1 MIDAMSNAVMGT
13 YKRLPVA
20 FASGAGA
27 WLFDEQGNRY
37 LDALSGLAV
46 CGLGHAHP
54 AVTGAVAEQAG
65 RLIHTSNLYQVPL
78 QEQLAGELCTL
89 SGHSN
94 VFFNNSGAEANE
106 TAIKICRKYGHDRGL
121 AAPQIVVMEGSFH
134 GRTLATLTAT
144 AGGKQQESFAP
155 LPQGFLRIPY
165 NDVTALAALAGEET
179 AIVAVML
186 EPIQGEGGIIIPEPG
201 YLRQVAQICRDNG
214 WLLTV
219 DEVQTG
225 MCRTGRWFACQHDEV
240 LPDIMTLAKSL
251 ANGVPIGACLAAG
264 EAAATLTPGS
274 HGSTF
279 GGNPLA
285 ARAALAVLMVMREQ
299 QLDKRAAELGT
310 GMLAEFRQRL
320 AGLDGIREIRG
331 KGMMLGIELDRDCG
345 DLVKLA
351 LERRL
356 LINVTRD
363 NVVRLLPPLIISD
376 AEAEKIIDGVSDLIT
391 GYLSG
396 P

>member
-1 MIDAMSNAVMGT
+1 MGT

-20 FASGAGA
+20 FTSGAGA

-54 AVTGAVAEQAG
+54 VVTRAVAEQAG

-78 QEQLAGELCTL
+78 QEQLAEELCAV
-89 SGHSN
+89 SGHSK

-106 TAIKICRKYGHDRGL
+106 TAIKICRKVGHDRGL

-155 LPQGFLRIPY
+155 LPQGFLRVPY
-165 NDVTALAALAGEET
+165 NDADALVALAG
-179 AIVAVML
+179 AHSDIVAVML

-201 YLRQVAQICRDNG
+201 YLRQVSRICQDHD
-214 WLLTV
+214 WLLVV

-225 MCRTGRWFACQHDEV
+225 VCRTGRWFACQHDEV
-240 LPDIMTLAKSL
+240 LPDVMTLAKSL

-285 ARAALAVLMVMREQ
+285 ARAALAVLEVMREQ
-299 QLDKRAAELGT
+299 RLDLRATELGAT
-310 GMLAEFRQRL
+310 MLAGFRERL
-320 AGLDGIREIRG
+320 GDQDGIREIRG
-331 KGMMLGIELDRDCG
+331 KGLMFGLELELDCSE
-345 DLVKLA
+345 LVRLA

-356 LINVTRD
+356 LINVTRG

-376 AEAEKIIDGVSDLIT
+376 EEAEQVVGGVSDLISS
-391 GYLSG
+391 YLSG
-396 P
+396 H

>member
-1 MIDAMSNAVMGT
+1 MGT

-20 FASGAGA
+20 FTSGAGA

-54 AVTGAVAEQAG
+54 VVTRAVAEQAG

-78 QEQLAGELCTL
+78 QEQLAEELCAV
-89 SGHSN
+89 SGHSK

-155 LPQGFLRIPY
+155 LPQGFLRVPY
-165 NDVTALAALAGEET
+165 NDADALVALAG
-179 AIVAVML
+179 AHSDIVAVML

-201 YLRQVAQICRDNG
+201 YLRQVSRICREYG
-214 WLLTV
+214 WLLVV

-225 MCRTGRWFACQHDEV
+225 VCRTGRWFACQHDEV
-240 LPDIMTLAKSL
+240 LPDVMTLAKSL

-285 ARAALAVLMVMREQ
+285 ARAALAVLEVMREQ
-299 QLDKRAAELGT
+299 RLDLRATELGAT
-310 GMLAEFRQRL
+310 MLAGFRERL
-320 AGLDGIREIRG
+320 GDQDGIREIRG
-331 KGMMLGIELDRDCG
+331 KGLMFGLELELDCSE
-345 DLVKLA
+345 LVRLA

-356 LINVTRD
+356 LINVTRG

-376 AEAEKIIDGVSDLIT
+376 EEAEQVVGGVSDLISS
-391 GYLSG
+391 YLSG
-396 P
+396 H

>member
-1 MIDAMSNAVMGT
+1 MGT

-20 FASGAGA
+20 FTSGAGA

-54 AVTGAVAEQAG
+54 VVTRAVAEQAG

-78 QEQLAGELCTL
+78 QEQLAEELCAV
-89 SGHSN
+89 SGHSK

-144 AGGKQQESFAP
+144 ADGKQQESFAP
-155 LPQGFLRIPY
+155 LPQGFLRVPY
-165 NDVTALAALAGEET
+165 NDADALVALAG
-179 AIVAVML
+179 AHSDIVAVML

-201 YLRQVAQICRDNG
+201 YLRQVSRICQDHD
-214 WLLTV
+214 WLLVV

-225 MCRTGRWFACQHDEV
+225 VCRTGRWFACQHDEV
-240 LPDIMTLAKSL
+240 LPDVMTLAKSL

-285 ARAALAVLMVMREQ
+285 ARAALAVLEVMREQ
-299 QLDKRAAELGT
+299 RLDLRATELGAT
-310 GMLAEFRQRL
+310 MLAGFRERL
-320 AGLDGIREIRG
+320 GDQDGIREIRG
-331 KGMMLGIELDRDCG
+331 KGLMFGLELELDCSE
-345 DLVKLA
+345 LVRLA

-356 LINVTRD
+356 LINVTRG

-376 AEAEKIIDGVSDLIT
+376 EEAEQVVGGVSDLISS
-391 GYLSG
+391 YLSG
-396 P
+396 H

>member
-1 MIDAMSNAVMGT
+1 MSNAVMGT

-54 AVTGAVAEQAG
+54 AVTRAVVEQAG
-65 RLIHTSNLYQVPL
+65 QLIHTSNLYQVPL
-78 QEQLAGELCTL
+78 QEQLAEELCTL
-89 SGHSN
+89 SGHSK

-106 TAIKICRKYGHDRGL
+106 SAIKICRKYGHDRGL

-165 NDVTALAALAGEET
+165 NDAAALAALAGKDT

-186 EPIQGEGGIIIPEPG
+186 ESIQGEGGVIIPKPG

-214 WLLTV
+214 WLLAV

-240 LPDIMTLAKSL
+240 LPDVMTVAKSL
-251 ANGVPIGACLAAG
+251 ANGVPIGACLATG
-264 EAAATLTPGS
+264 EAAETLTPGS

-285 ARAALAVLMVMREQ
+285 ARAALAVLEVMREQ
-299 QLDKRAAELGT
+299 RLDKRAADLGAT
-310 GMLAEFRQRL
+310 MLAEFRQRL
-320 AGLDGIREIRG
+320 AGLDGVREIRG
-331 KGMMLGIELDRDCG
+331 KGMMFGLELEQDCG
-345 DLVKLA
+345 ELVRLA
-351 LERRL
+351 LQQRL
-356 LINVTRD
+356 LINVTRG

-376 AEAEKIIDGVSDLIT
+376 AEAEQIIAGVSDLIT
-391 GYLSG
+391 AYLSG
-396 P
+396 H

>member
-1 MIDAMSNAVMGT
+1 MGT

-20 FASGAGA
+20 FTYGAGA

-54 AVTGAVAEQAG
+54 AVTRAVAEQAG

-78 QEQLAGELCTL
+78 QEQLAEELCAV
-89 SGHSN
+89 SGMGK

-121 AAPQIVVMEGSFH
+121 ATPQIVVMEGSFH

-155 LPQGFLRIPY
+155 LPQGFLRVPY
-165 NDVTALAALAGEET
+165 NDADALGTLAG
-179 AIVAVML
+179 ANSDIVAVML

-201 YLRQVAQICRDNG
+201 YLQQVARICRDHG
-214 WLLTV
+214 WLLAV

-225 MCRTGRWFACQHDEV
+225 LCRTGRWFACQHDEV
-240 LPDIMTLAKSL
+240 LPDVMTLAKSL

-285 ARAALAVLMVMREQ
+285 ARAALAVLEVMRGQ
-299 QLDKRAAELGT
+299 RLDQRAAELGAT
-310 GMLAEFRQRL
+310 M
-320 AGLDGIREIRG
+320 LDGFRERLDSLDGVREIRG
-331 KGMMLGIELDRDCG
+331 RGMMFGLEMEQDCG
-345 DLVKLA
+345 ELVRLA

-356 LINVTRD
+356 LINVTRG

-376 AEAEKIIDGVSDLIT
+376 EEAEQIVAGVSDLIT
-391 GYLSG
+391 SYLSG
-396 P
+396 H

>member
-1 MIDAMSNAVMGT
+1 MGT

-20 FASGAGA
+20 FTSGAGA

-54 AVTGAVAEQAG
+54 VVTRAVAEQAG

-78 QEQLAGELCTL
+78 QEQLAEELCAV
-89 SGHSN
+89 SGHSK

-155 LPQGFLRIPY
+155 LPQGFLRVPY
-165 NDVTALAALAGEET
+165 NDADALVALAG
-179 AIVAVML
+179 AHSDIVAVML

-201 YLRQVAQICRDNG
+201 YLRQVSRICQDHD
-214 WLLTV
+214 WLLVV

-225 MCRTGRWFACQHDEV
+225 VCRTGRWFACQHDEV
-240 LPDIMTLAKSL
+240 LPDVMTLAKSL

-285 ARAALAVLMVMREQ
+285 ARAALAVLEVMREQ
-299 QLDKRAAELGT
+299 RLDLRATELGAT
-310 GMLAEFRQRL
+310 MVAGFRERL
-320 AGLDGIREIRG
+320 GDQDGIREIRG
-331 KGMMLGIELDRDCG
+331 KGLMFGLELELDCSE
-345 DLVKLA
+345 LVRLA

-356 LINVTRD
+356 LINVTRG

-376 AEAEKIIDGVSDLIT
+376 EEAEQVVGGVSDLISS
-391 GYLSG
+391 YLSG
-396 P
+396 H

>member
-1 MIDAMSNAVMGT
+1 MGT

-20 FASGAGA
+20 FTSGAGA
-27 WLFDEQGNRY
+27 WLFDQQGNRY

-54 AVTGAVAEQAG
+54 VVTRAVAEQAG
-65 RLIHTSNLYQVPL
+65 RLIHTSNLYQMPL
-78 QEQLAGELCTL
+78 QEQLAEELCAV
-89 SGHSN
+89 SGLGK

-121 AAPQIVVMEGSFH
+121 AVPQIVVMEGSFH

-155 LPQGFLRIPY
+155 LPQGFLRVPY
-165 NDVTALAALAGEET
+165 NDVDALVTLAG
-179 AIVAVML
+179 ANSDIVAVML

-201 YLRQVAQICRDNG
+201 YLRQVSRICRDHG
-214 WLLTV
+214 WLLAV

-225 MCRTGRWFACQHDEV
+225 LCRTGRWFACQHEEV
-240 LPDIMTLAKSL
+240 LPDVMTLAKSL

-264 EAAATLTPGS
+264 EAGATLTPGS

-285 ARAALAVLMVMREQ
+285 ARAALAVLEVMREQ
-299 QLDKRAAELGT
+299 RLDLRAAELGAT
-310 GMLAEFRQRL
+310 MLAGFRER
-320 AGLDGIREIRG
+320 LDGQDGVKEIRG
-331 KGMMLGIELDRDCG
+331 KGLMFGLELEQDCSE
-345 DLVKLA
+345 LVRLA

-356 LINVTRD
+356 LINVTRG

-376 AEAEKIIDGVSDLIT
+376 EEADQIVDGVSDLISS
-391 GYLSG
+391 YL
-396 P
+396 

>member
-1 MIDAMSNAVMGT
+1 MGT

-20 FASGAGA
+20 FTSGAGA

-54 AVTGAVAEQAG
+54 VVTRAVAEQAG

-78 QEQLAGELCTL
+78 QEQLAEELCAV
-89 SGHSN
+89 SGHSK

-155 LPQGFLRIPY
+155 LPQGFLRVPY
-165 NDVTALAALAGEET
+165 NDADALVALAG
-179 AIVAVML
+179 AHSDIVAVML

-201 YLRQVAQICRDNG
+201 YLRQVSRICQDHD
-214 WLLTV
+214 WLLVV

-225 MCRTGRWFACQHDEV
+225 VCRTGRWFACQHDEV
-240 LPDIMTLAKSL
+240 LPDVMTLAKSL

-285 ARAALAVLMVMREQ
+285 ARAALAVLEVMREQ
-299 QLDKRAAELGT
+299 RLDLRATELGAT
-310 GMLAEFRQRL
+310 MLAGFRERL
-320 AGLDGIREIRG
+320 GDQDGIREIRG
-331 KGMMLGIELDRDCG
+331 KGLMFGLELELDCSE
-345 DLVKLA
+345 LVRLA

-356 LINVTRD
+356 LINVTRG

-376 AEAEKIIDGVSDLIT
+376 EEAEQVVGGVSDLISS
-391 GYLSG
+391 YLSG
-396 P
+396 H

>member
-1 MIDAMSNAVMGT
+1 MGT

-54 AVTGAVAEQAG
+54 AVTRAVVEQAG
-65 RLIHTSNLYQVPL
+65 QLIHTSNLYQVPL
-78 QEQLAGELCTL
+78 QEQLAEELCTL
-89 SGHSN
+89 SGHSK

-106 TAIKICRKYGHDRGL
+106 SAIKICRKYGHDRGL

-165 NDVTALAALAGEET
+165 NDAAALAALAGKDT

-186 EPIQGEGGIIIPEPG
+186 ESIQGEGGVIIPKPG

-214 WLLTV
+214 WLLAV

-240 LPDIMTLAKSL
+240 LPDVMTVAKSL
-251 ANGVPIGACLAAG
+251 ANGVPIGACLATG
-264 EAAATLTPGS
+264 EAAETLTPGS

-285 ARAALAVLMVMREQ
+285 ARAALAVLEVMREQ
-299 QLDKRAAELGT
+299 RLDKRAADLGAT
-310 GMLAEFRQRL
+310 MLAEFRQRL
-320 AGLDGIREIRG
+320 AGLDGVREIRG
-331 KGMMLGIELDRDCG
+331 KGMMFGLELEQDCG
-345 DLVKLA
+345 ELVRLA
-351 LERRL
+351 LQQRL
-356 LINVTRD
+356 LINVTRG

-376 AEAEKIIDGVSDLIT
+376 AEAEQIIAGVSDLIT
-391 GYLSG
+391 AYLSG
-396 P
+396 H